1 MIIIRIVVKFG
12 GTSIR
17 DIDRIEKATNSIA
30 KKVKEGHEVL
40 VVVSAMGD
48 TTDNLISLL
57 EGVTK
62 SGYDMNDYAQ
72 FVSFGERMSAQLVAA
87 SLRAQE
93 IQSRPFDP
101 SGDDFPIITN
111 NKNLLEADILSKQS
125 KEQCQTYLEPL
136 LQKGIVPVVCGFLGR
151 SEKDNI
157 ITCLGRG
164 GSDITAFALGDFIK
178 ADEVIIV
185 TDASGVASADPRL
198 VKKVEMLPKIS
209 VEEMGIL
216 AESGAK
222 VLHPRALKYKNKNMR
237 SKIIHF
243 QNGDLD
249 SPGTEIEGSFSSK
262 VDIFQDKLCL
272 LTIVGDSILETPG
285 ILRDII
291 TPLSKNNISIQSI
304 AIGIQYI
311 GIYVS
316 EKYSKKAYDLIH
328 LSVLKN
334 EKLKSVTSKE
344 DIALIVVSSRDFIDT
359 PGIIEKITRPLAENN
374 INILE
379 MVTIK
384 TDILIFVSWNNK
396 DKVYQLIRQTLGEI
410 GINTQK

>member
-1 MIIIRIVVKFG
+1 VIIIRIVVKFG

-17 DIDRIEKATNSIA
+17 DIDRIEKASNSIA

>member
-17 DIDRIEKATNSIA
+17 DIDRIEKASNSIA

>member
-101 SGDDFPIITN
+101 SGDDFRIITN

>member
-222 VLHPRALKYKNKNMR
+222 VLHPRALKYKNINMR

-328 LSVLKN
+328 LSVLKS

>member
-1 MIIIRIVVKFG
+1 VIIIRIVVKFG

>member
-101 SGDDFPIITN
+101 SRDDFPIITN

-157 ITCLGRG
+157 ITCLGRS

>member
-328 LSVLKN
+328 LSVLKS